1 MKKTLLA
8 FGILALLGTSS
19 AIAADV
25 VAPAPAFD
33 WSGPYI
39 GAFGAYGF
47 GSSRMTDTAGTT
59 TGDFNVGGMLGGLD
73 LGYNVQ
79 KGNILWGAE
88 VDGAISGDTGTTL
101 PLCGTGCTTNLNWLS
116 TARGR
121 IGIAHD
127 KALFYA
133 TGGLAVGGLTGNVG
147 TTASGSGTNVGYT
160 IGAGAEL
167 AITPNLS
174 AKVQYLY
181 VNLGTYGIPTPLP
194 VTVRADNNHIVSVGL
209 NYKF

>member
-19 AIAADV
+19 AIAADI

-47 GSSRMTDTAGTT
+47 GSSRMTDTTGTT
-59 TGDFNVGGMLGGLD
+59 TGDFNVGGMLGGID

-88 VDGAISGDTGTTL
+88 VDGAIACDKGTTL
-101 PLCGTGCTTNLNWLS
+101 VLCGTGCTTNLNWLS

-121 IGIAHD
+121 IGITHD

-133 TGGLAVGGLTGNVG
+133 TGGLA
-147 TTASGSGTNVGYT
+147 
-160 IGAGAEL
+160 
-167 AITPNLS
+167 
-174 AKVQYLY
+174 
-181 VNLGTYGIPTPLP
+181 
-194 VTVRADNNHIVSVGL
+194 
-209 NYKF
+209 